1 MMQRELRAT
10 LPLTDALQSTSSVVD
25 LVSND
30 VLELSTFY
38 PNGAK
43 EHSWTSTNSSHQQEL
58 PQFTG
63 KEDDEELGIVYFG
76 ERYLVPRTA
85 RWASPD
91 PLSIHALGGGEF
103 SNAFHYVSG
112 NSLQARDPLGLD
124 GCSCAPDVPANPEA
138 VQSFRAAYETA
149 QANGVPSGTPRRTL
163 NAIRSRRLAV
173 FGTLGLRHRRS
184 DAHGSLG
191 ESNTGF
197 PILSFNMPRHGSIAV
212 HTAFHESVHVA
223 MYFIRHGGPNSY
235 NARVRNFMR
244 EGGERFE
251 GEGYIGRSL
260 NPIARTYASGI
271 QVPRGEFMFEEAV
284 AYYVGARAQSLV
296 DLNTTIARISSQ
308 LTAHEITPTEARA
321 RLATA
326 ERHFAET
333 AAGRRGDHSTS
344 SGMPGVYA
352 GVRSRATL
360 SANEMDDAN
369 RLFLGSMSTSA
380 RGASGSRI
388 EDLESQ
394 ISAAEREH
402 VETE

>member
-1 MMQRELRAT
+1 
-10 LPLTDALQSTSSVVD
+10 
-25 LVSND
+25 
-30 VLELSTFY
+30 
-38 PNGAK
+38 
-43 EHSWTSTNSSHQQEL
+43 
-58 PQFTG
+58 
-63 KEDDEELGIVYFG
+63 
-76 ERYLVPRTA
+76 
-85 RWASPD
+85 
-91 PLSIHALGGGEF
+91 
-103 SNAFHYVSG
+103 
-112 NSLQARDPLGLD
+112 
-124 GCSCAPDVPANPEA
+124 
-138 VQSFRAAYETA
+138 
-149 QANGVPSGTPRRTL
+149 
-163 NAIRSRRLAV
+163 
-173 FGTLGLRHRRS
+173 
-184 DAHGSLG
+184 
-191 ESNTGF
+191 
-197 PILSFNMPRHGSIAV
+197 
-212 HTAFHESVHVA
+212 